1 MTLLVRKDSK
11 ETGTEEEGLFSCVK
25 RAYTSSDSASV
36 VLARKTLDILP
47 LLWQVAFSSTP
58 LAWSR
63 PLKMSIW
70 LYKAGAHATCF
81 DAQLW

>member
-36 VLARKTLDILP
+36 VLARKTLEILP
-47 LLWQVAFSSTP
+47 LL
-58 LAWSR
+58 
-63 PLKMSIW
+63 
-70 LYKAGAHATCF
+70 
-81 DAQLW
+81 